1 MSAEKNNQP
10 KGPTPDGKGAE
21 GEKKKRPETIAD
33 FMALDTVVGAVSS
46 SEHVPGGASMSVD
59 SSEKFADGL
68 VKQYRRQQAEFAKY
82 LREKEQNQQ

>member
-10 KGPTPDGKGAE
+10 QGPTPDGKGAE

-46 SEHVPGGASMSVD
+46 KEDGYDGPPLS
-59 SSEKFADGL
+59 ADTG
-68 VKQYRRQQAEFAKY
+68 KQFTEILWRKYQREQEAAKRRKDHSQ
-82 LREKEQNQQ
+82 R